1 MFKERSLSA
10 AALLSAL
17 VLSGACGTSA
27 GSSALPGG
35 DAGRGKEA
43 IARYACGACHTIPGI
58 EGANAVVGPPLSG
71 IAVRKTL
78 GGHLENTPANMVK
91 WIQHPQQIDPKNVMP
106 ELGVTEQDA
115 KDITAYLYTLK

>member
-1 MFKERSLSA
+1 MA
-10 AALLSAL
+10 AVLSAL

-27 GSSALPGG
+27 GSSSALPSGN
-35 DAGRGKEA
+35 AERGKEA

-58 EGANAVVGPPLSG
+58 DGANAVVGPPLSG

-91 WIQHPQQIDPKNVMP
+91 WIQHPQRIDPKNVMP
-106 ELGVTEQDA
+106 ELGVTDQDA
-115 KDITAYLYTLK
+115 KDITAFLYTLK